1 MRTLYF
7 ILEKEFKQMRRNRG
21 LIGLLFFMPIV
32 QLILMPL
39 AANYSIENIS
49 LAVVDHDHSDYSRQ
63 MINKITSSGHFKL
76 YAYCSNI
83 NEAQTQIEK
92 DKVDIILE
100 IPADFEKNLIR
111 EDKQKLN
118 VQINAIEG
126 VKAGLSGS
134 YLGSILADYNN
145 SIRIKW
151 VQPSK
156 FQPATVINVK
166 PINWYNLYMNYYLFI
181 VPGILVSL
189 IIGIGIMQTAFNL
202 VKEKETGTI
211 EQINVTPV
219 KKQYFILG
227 KLIPYFILS
236 LAVFSI
242 GHLVAFL
249 LYHIYSVG
257 SYITI
262 YISIFV
268 FLFSLVG
275 FGLLLS
281 TYSQTQQQAMSLGFF
296 FMNLVNM
303 LSGLF
308 TSLDSMPEWA
318 KYLTYSFPISHFIR
332 VMRMIMLKGS
342 TSADVAGHIAV
353 MFAIGVIFNAWAVL
367 NYHKRS

>member
-7 ILEKEFKQMRRNRG
+7 ILEKEFKQMKRNKG

-49 LAVVDHDHSDYSRQ
+49 LAVVDNDHSEYSRQ
-63 MINKITSSGHFKL
+63 MIEKITSSGHFRLK
-76 YAYCSNI
+76 AYCPDI
-83 NEAQTQIEK
+83 NEAQKQIEK
-92 DKVDIILE
+92 DKVDLILE
-100 IPADFEKNLIR
+100 IPHDFEKNLVR

-134 YLGSILADYNN
+134 YLGTILADFNN
-145 SIRIKW
+145 TIRIKW
-151 VQPSK
+151 MQPGK
-156 FQPATVINVK
+156 MQPAPTINIQS
-166 PINWYNLYMNYYLFI
+166 INWYNRYLNYYLFI

-202 VKEKETGTI
+202 VKEKEGGTI

-242 GHLVAFL
+242 GHLIAFL
-249 LYHIYSVG
+249 LYNVYSVG

-262 YISIFV
+262 YVSVFV

-308 TSLDSMPEWA
+308 TSLDSMPDWA
-318 KYLTYSFPISHFIR
+318 KYITYSFPISHFIR
-332 VMRMIMLKGS
+332 IMRMIMLKGS
-342 TSADVAGHIAV
+342 NVSDISGHILI
-353 MFAIGVIFNAWAVL
+353 MLGIGIIFNLWAVL
-367 NYHKRS
+367 NYRKRS